1 MNNSGFDLCMS
12 QETIEILEYLEK
24 IILINLIKCKIS
36 RTIQ

>member
-12 QETIEILEYLEK
+12 QETIEISENLEK
-24 IILINLIKCKIS
+24 IILINLIKRKNS

>member
-12 QETIEILEYLEK
+12 QETIEISENLEK
-24 IILINLIKCKIS
+24 IILINIIKCKNS